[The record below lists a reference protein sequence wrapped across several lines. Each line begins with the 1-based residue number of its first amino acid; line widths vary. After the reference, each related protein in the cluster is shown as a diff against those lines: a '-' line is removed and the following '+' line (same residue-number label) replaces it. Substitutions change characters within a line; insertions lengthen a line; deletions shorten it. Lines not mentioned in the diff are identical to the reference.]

1 MGLKS
6 HGGTV
11 GAFLSS
17 NVLLDRRLVI
27 ESASGP
33 HLQPQLRRWG
43 LSSAVCL
50 RTVQQKRQMF
60 YLAAPAMGL
69 SFLMDAR
76 RKRLKRKRPLPST
89 EPTGCVGTGS
99 TPTAPRRSC
108 SMQSPLN
115 RAPSSTH
122 DNPHRRPPTSCAGPV
137 VGMAAATR
145 DHKRNGP
152 VGTRPEALIEREYF
166 TSGRIVNPDR
176 GLRVSRSQ
184 KRRDFVSVPL
194 HRKK

>member
-1 MGLKS
+1 MGPIERGLPADRS
-6 HGGTV
+6 TEASDVLPHGPSD
-11 GAFLSS
+11 GAVFF
-17 NVLLDRRLVI
+17 N
-27 ESASGP
+27 E
-33 HLQPQLRRWG
+33 
-43 LSSAVCL
+43 
-50 RTVQQKRQMF
+50 RTQKR
-60 YLAAPAMGL
+60 LN
-69 SFLMDAR
+69 
-76 RKRLKRKRPLPST
+76 RKRPLPST

-108 SMQSPLN
+108 SMHSPLN

-166 TSGRIVNPDR
+166 TSGRIVKVSPDR